1 MVKYENSLKIL
12 LFSIIAVQIALYF
25 FEILRPSIIYDYIDY
40 FPFTII
46 PLSIYLFLIYKKINS
61 RLYVYLSTYLAV
73 VFMFFPIAN
82 ILKAD
87 FLTTYSFPSFI
98 ENRNLDR
105 DSNYLL
111 IIDIDG
117 VINLNTFNEA
127 GYTADIINRPGE
139 IGYPEAV
146 ETLIGEPRAVLIR
159 ELETSSLLKISGWD
173 INLGNKNTWKL
184 DLVSFDSDLNLD
196 DIKLENSEISGT
208 GNIYLGKELELKEL
222 KINGNFDIKV
232 SKDLP
237 IVVVGKVETPASWI
251 SATIGYLN
259 QADEVY
265 KLKVFVED
273 GSNVKFL
280 MKMESLKC

>member
-73 VFMFFPIAN
+73 VFIFFPIAN

-273 GSNVKFL
+273 GSNIKFFDENG
-280 MKMESLKC
+280 ES

>member
-273 GSNVKFL
+273 GSNVKFFDENG
-280 MKMESLKC
+280 ES

>member
-1 MVKYENSLKIL
+1 VVKYENSLKIL

-61 RLYVYLSTYLAV
+61 RVYVYLSTYLAV
-73 VFMFFPIAN
+73 VFIFFPIAN

-273 GSNVKFL
+273 GSNVKFFD
-280 MKMESLKC
+280 ENG

>member
-73 VFMFFPIAN
+73 VFIFFPIAN

-117 VINLNTFNEA
+117 VINLNTFNES

-259 QADEVY
+259 QANEVY

-273 GSNVKFL
+273 GSNVKFFDENG
-280 MKMESLKC
+280 ES

>member
-73 VFMFFPIAN
+73 VFIFFPIAN

-184 DLVSFDSDLNLD
+184 DLVSFDSDLNLEN
-196 DIKLENSEISGT
+196 IKLENSEISGT

-273 GSNVKFL
+273 GSNVKFFDENG
-280 MKMESLKC
+280 ES